1 MRVLFAHDHRFIP
14 ADGAFWSE
22 SQYEAALWSRYLEH
36 FEALT
41 VVARR
46 GDLPNSKNVMQ
57 MERSSAPNVEFD
69 LFPNLSSLR
78 GLTLARPTAVRR
90 MRELVARHDAVI
102 ARLPSEIGFLALSR
116 ARAEGKP
123 WAVEAVGC
131 PWDGM
136 WHHGNLSGRFYAPV
150 AWLRMRHALR
160 LSDHAIYVT
169 NDFLQRRYPTRA
181 QNTASASNVVLKSV
195 LPTTLEAR
203 LSKISA
209 MPDHSHNYSLRLGL
223 IGTLRNRYKG
233 IQTLLAAL
241 ARARG
246 DLPPISLHILG
257 GGDPA
262 PWQAEAA
269 RLGVADLVH
278 FEGTL
283 HAGEPVLRWLDSID
297 IYLQPSLQEGLP
309 RAVIEA
315 MSRGC
320 PVLASTAAGIPELVP
335 ETDLVSPGDIAAL
348 ARLLRHRATDH
359 AWMAT
364 RARTNWETARDYRA
378 EVLEARRSAFWGRFR
393 TSVQE
398 GVSGASW
405 KNQNCKFSP

>member
-1 MRVLFAHDHRFIP
+1 MKALFVHDHRFIQ
-14 ADGAFWSE
+14 AEGAVWSE
-22 SQYEAALWSRYLEH
+22 SQFEEELWTRYLEH
-36 FEALT
+36 FDALT
-41 VVARR
+41 VVARH
-46 GDLPNSKNVMQ
+46 GDLPEGKNIAH
-57 MERSSAPNVEFD
+57 MERSSAVNVDFD

-90 MRELVARHDAVI
+90 MRALVARHDAVI
-102 ARLPSEIGFLALSR
+102 ARLPSEIGLLAISA

-136 WHHGNLSGRFYAPV
+136 WHYGNHAGRFYAPV
-150 AWLRMRHALR
+150 AWFRMRRALR

-169 NDFLQRRYPTRA
+169 RNFLQQRYPTRA
-181 QNTASASNVVLKSV
+181 HNTASASNVVLKSV
-195 LPTTLEAR
+195 SPTTLEAR
-203 LSKISA
+203 LAKISA
-209 MPDHSHNYSLRLGL
+209 MPDRSHNHSLRLGL
-223 IGTLRNRYKG
+223 IGTLRTRYKG
-233 IQTLLAAL
+233 IHTLLAAL
-241 ARARG
+241 ALARD
-246 DLPPISLHILG
+246 DLQPLSLHILG

-269 RLGVADLVH
+269 QLGVADLVH

-283 HAGEPVLRWLDSID
+283 QGGEPVLRWLDAID

-335 ETDLVSPGDIAAL
+335 EPDLVRPGDVAAL
-348 ARLLRHRATDH
+348 ADLLCQRATDH
-359 AWMAT
+359 VWMAA
-364 RARTNWETARDYRA
+364 RARTNWEMACGYR
-378 EVLEARRSAFWGRFR
+378 EDELEIRRSAFWGRFR
-393 TSVQE
+393 NSV
-398 GVSGASW
+398 
-405 KNQNCKFSP
+405 KNGGLATV

>member
-1 MRVLFAHDHRFIP
+1 MKALFAHDHRFIP
-14 ADGAFWSE
+14 AEGAVWSE
-22 SQYEAALWSRYLEH
+22 SQFDAELWTRYLAH
-36 FEALT
+36 FDALT
-41 VVARR
+41 VVGRH
-46 GDLPNSKNVMQ
+46 GDLPDGKGIEQ

-69 LFPNLSSLR
+69 LFPNLSGLR

-90 MRELVARHDAVI
+90 MRALVARHDAVI
-102 ARLPSEIGFLALSR
+102 TRLPSEIGFLALSL

-136 WHHGNLSGRFYAPV
+136 WHHGNLAGRFYAPV

-169 NDFLQRRYPTRA
+169 SNFLQRRYPTRA
-181 QNTASASNVVLKSV
+181 HNTASASNVVLKSV
-195 LPTTLEAR
+195 SPTTLEAR
-203 LSKISA
+203 LVKISA
-209 MPDHSHNYSLRLGL
+209 ISDRPQYLPLRLGL
-223 IGTLRNRYKG
+223 IGTLRSRYKG

-283 HAGEPVLRWLDSID
+283 HAGEAVLRWLDAID
-297 IYLQPSLQEGLP
+297 IYVQPSLQEGLP

-335 ETDLVSPGDIAAL
+335 GPDLVRPGDIAAL
-348 ARLLRHRATDH
+348 AEMLCKRATDH

-364 RARTNWETARDYRA
+364 RARTNWETACDYRSEA
-378 EVLEARRSAFWGRFR
+378 LEARRSAFWGRFR
-393 TSVQE
+393 NSVE
-398 GVSGASW
+398 DGDP
-405 KNQNCKFSP
+405 NIHM